1 MRRSSPPPI
10 AAALALILC
19 AGCASG
25 GAAGTTATSTA
36 TNRPAGDPNL
46 ITRQQIEE
54 QRFATAYDVVKT
66 LRGNWL
72 NARGVESFRY
82 PTAVQVYLD
91 DVHVGDVSTL
101 QTISTTPIQFIRYY
115 NAQDATAKWGV
126 DHGRGAIYISTR
138 VGRQGTTPSAGG
150 AQ

>member
-1 MRRSSPPPI
+1 MRATRLLL
-10 AAALALILC
+10 AASLALVSTT
-19 AGCASG
+19 GCASG
-25 GAAGTTATSTA
+25 GGAGGTGATTAAAS
-36 TNRPAGDPNL
+36 RPKQDPNV

-72 NARGVESFRY
+72 NVRGTESFRY
-82 PTAVQVYLD
+82 PTAVQVYMD
-91 DVHVGDVSTL
+91 DVHVGDVSVLSTL
-101 QTISTTPIQFIRYY
+101 ATTPIQFIRYY

-138 VGRQGTTPSAGG
+138 VGRQGSSAPP
-150 AQ
+150 A